1 MAGGAGAGPAG
12 GYGETPRPEGEA
24 EAPPTFKVIWCYE
37 HCFKSEAEDFRGSL
51 SEEVRARGGRLI
63 CLKKAAKFEQWL
75 ETQTPPLCYLVLMV
89 AWREAKGCFQVA
101 TQTAPELRPSLYIV
115 LCETAATFERASEW
129 LNRNPVRAAP
139 VRLLL
144 DVGPIRPFVDGL
156 ASLARRS
163 ASGGRGS
170 KAGARPPQRTRP
182 RAGAA
187 APAVGAA
194 AAPANEAREAV
205 GRLSAQGRGGGPAPA
220 APRRWEAAS
229 PGGRGAVPAR
239 REAGSPATPAA
250 QPGHGCWAA
259 APQRFSL

>member
-12 GYGETPRPEGEA
+12 GYDETPGLRWSGWRPEA

-75 ETQTPPLCYLVLMV
+75 ETQTPPLFYLVLMV

-115 LCETAATFERASEW
+115 LCDTAATLERASEW

-163 ASGGRGS
+163 ASRGRGG
-170 KAGARPPQRTRP
+170 KAGARPPQRPRP
-182 RAGAA
+182 RGGAA
-187 APAVGAA
+187 AHAVGAA
-194 AAPANEAREAV
+194 TAPANEAREA
-205 GRLSAQGRGGGPAPA
+205 AY
-220 APRRWEAAS
+220 
-229 PGGRGAVPAR
+229 PGGRGAAPAR